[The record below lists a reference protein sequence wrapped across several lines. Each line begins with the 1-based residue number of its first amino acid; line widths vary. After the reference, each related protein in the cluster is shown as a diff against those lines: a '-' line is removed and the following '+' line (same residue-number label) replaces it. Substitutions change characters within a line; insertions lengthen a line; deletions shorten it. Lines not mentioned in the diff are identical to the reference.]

1 MKYKQSIALF
11 AVFLVFPALSWS
23 APNISGFSGT
33 ASNGET
39 FVIQGSSFSTKASST
54 PLVWDNLEDGAAN
67 TTATVGTWTI
77 VEGCAAIESTTKHA
91 GTYAIRLPSTSGDT
105 WRCNLVKE
113 WPSPANGM
121 KFYASRWTRYNQTL
135 DGNDKFFRMYPDD
148 TYPNIVFSWH
158 AEGTIATESHEE
170 KNFSGLSRPQ
180 ANTWYFEEWLIQ
192 LSSAAGS
199 SNATIRY
206 FKDGVEAGGD
216 LPWYNALTRP
226 TGQALI
232 TQLWWGLNDGDA
244 AWEDPSFIAY
254 QDNLYFD
261 TSWSRVVICNN
272 NTYSSR
278 GQCEVQPMTAWAD
291 GEITVTLNMG
301 AWASGTKYLYVIDG
315 NNSNNSTGE
324 AIVIGQ
330 TYGESDTTAPELTVP
345 SPSTTQACTSD
356 PRNVTIS
363 ITATDDTDVTACKY
377 DTSNVDIDS
386 MSGTLTEGG
395 SDVWSDTVSNACG
408 ATYTYYVK
416 CEDAADNESD
426 AETISYS
433 VRAQAVGAGC
443 TISGSG
449 GSIQ

>member
-1 MKYKQSIALF
+1 
-11 AVFLVFPALSWS
+11 
-23 APNISGFSGT
+23 
-33 ASNGET
+33 
-39 FVIQGSSFSTKASST
+39 
-54 PLVWDNLEDGAAN
+54 
-67 TTATVGTWTI
+67 
-77 VEGCAAIESTTKHA
+77 
-91 GTYAIRLPSTSGDT
+91 
-105 WRCNLVKE
+105 
-113 WPSPANGM
+113 
-121 KFYASRWTRYNQTL
+121 
-135 DGNDKFFRMYPDD
+135 
-148 TYPNIVFSWH
+148 
-158 AEGTIATESHEE
+158 
-170 KNFSGLSRPQ
+170 
-180 ANTWYFEEWLIQ
+180 
-192 LSSAAGS
+192 
-199 SNATIRY
+199 
-206 FKDGVEAGGD
+206 
-216 LPWYNALTRP
+216 
-226 TGQALI
+226 
-232 TQLWWGLNDGDA
+232 
-244 AWEDPSFIAY
+244 
-254 QDNLYFD
+254 
-261 TSWSRVVICNN
+261 
-272 NTYSSR
+272 
-278 GQCEVQPMTAWAD
+278 MTAWAD